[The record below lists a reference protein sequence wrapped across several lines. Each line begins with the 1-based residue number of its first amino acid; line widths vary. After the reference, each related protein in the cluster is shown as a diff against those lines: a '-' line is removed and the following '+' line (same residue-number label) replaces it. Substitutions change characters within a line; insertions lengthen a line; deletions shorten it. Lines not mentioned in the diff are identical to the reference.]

1 MAPELAGRSGAGG
14 MKAIVSAS
22 AEATPQFYDLDPMN
36 IVWHG
41 NYPRF
46 LEVGRVA
53 VMDKIGY
60 GYKEMVES
68 GYAWPIIDMRMRYAR
83 PMRLAEP
90 VRVTA
95 GIIEWENILRV
106 IYSIVDVASGER
118 VMRANTSQVALSIS
132 TNEMQWV
139 APPVLREKLASY
151 LPRS

>member
-1 MAPELAGRSGAGG
+1 
-14 MKAIVSAS
+14 MKAIVSAC

-106 IYSIVDVASGER
+106 VYSIVDVASGER
-118 VMRANTSQVALSIS
+118 VMRASTSQVALSIS
-132 TNEMQWV
+132 NNEMQWV
-139 APPVLREKLASY
+139 APPVLREKLAPY